1 MNWKSIIAT
10 ALVTGIVT
18 VLTGIVLYWWQSEKL
33 ELTYNSIQSIPFDD
47 SSNLLFIQQIEIQ
60 NSGDKPIDDV
70 VLAISFTDEIIEK
83 SRIVIDNAISHKKES
98 DTKSITLKIDS
109 LNPNEGANISVLYK
123 SDTSYSTGA
132 AISLRGKGV
141 TGKLIGSNKETD
153 RKEPLVI
160 ALIAAY
166 AGVLSFFLSTK
177 RGRTMLPIIMK
188 SLLSGRL
195 AASDDQK
202 YVIAS
207 ALSMY
212 GYPEKAKDYLNS
224 SSDRQYWVE
233 ADLLA
238 AEALNGDEK
247 LRRDTIKILS
257 TISEIPNIVPSSK
270 AITLYNI
277 ARLLHVETPNGKESI
292 EYLTLAKQI
301 KESVVQERLSK
312 DPIFLASPTS
322 NKPEELIK
330 NPQADS

>member
-1 MNWKSIIAT
+1 MGS
-10 ALVTGIVT
+10 
-18 VLTGIVLYWWQSEKL
+18 
-33 ELTYNSIQSIPFDD
+33 
-47 SSNLLFIQQIEIQ
+47 IQQIEIQ

-83 SRIVIDNAISHKKES
+83 SRIVIDKAISHKKES

-123 SDTSYSTGA
+123 SNTSYSAGA

-141 TGKLIGSNKETD
+141 TGQLIGSNKETD
-153 RKEPLVI
+153 HKEPLFI

-257 TISEIPNIVPSSK
+257 TISEIPYIVPSSK

-312 DPIFLASPTS
+312 DPIFFASPTS
-322 NKPEELIK
+322 NKLEEPIK

>member
-18 VLTGIVLYWWQSEKL
+18 ILTGMLLYWWQSEKL

-60 NSGDKPIDDV
+60 NSGDKPIDDI

-83 SRIVIDNAISHKKES
+83 SRIVIDKAISHKKES
-98 DTKSITLKIDS
+98 DIKSITLKIDS
-109 LNPNEGANISVLYK
+109 LNPNEGANISVLFK
-123 SDTSYSTGA
+123 SNTSYSTGA

-141 TGKLIGSNKETD
+141 SGKLIGSDKEKSH
-153 RKEPLVI
+153 KELLLI
-160 ALIAAY
+160 ALVAAY
-166 AGVLSFFLSTK
+166 AGIFSFFLSTK
-177 RGRTMLPIIMK
+177 RGRTMLPIIIK
-188 SLLSGRL
+188 SLILGRF

-212 GYPEKAKDYLNS
+212 GYPEKAKDYLKSTSN
-224 SSDRQYWVE
+224 RQYWVE

-247 LRRDTIKILS
+247 LRRDTIKILT
-257 TISEIPNIVPSSK
+257 TISEIPNIVSSSK

-292 EYLTLAKQI
+292 EYLTIAKQI
-301 KESVVQERLSK
+301 KESVIQERLSK
-312 DPIFLASPTS
+312 DPVFLTSDAS
-322 NKPEELIK
+322 NKLEEPIK
-330 NPQADS
+330 SPRADF